1 MSATSNIQTIQDC
14 WAPLRVLGISDQVD
28 VGVLIDD
35 ELLDSSLRALQ
46 IKFHPDRTGADS
58 VDRELREEKFKAVRA
73 AYETVK
79 SADFTCV
86 WCGAKADSRSIFW
99 EWISRVLFQI
109 GRRVGRTGLIR
120 KPPE

>member
-1 MSATSNIQTIQDC
+1 M
-14 WAPLRVLGISDQVD
+14 D
-28 VGVLIDD
+28 VGVLVDD
-35 ELLDSSLRALQ
+35 ELLDSTLRALQ
-46 IKFHPDRTGADS
+46 IKFHPDRAGADA
-58 VDRELREEKFKAVRA
+58 VDRELREEKSKAVRA

-86 WCGAKADSRSIFW
+86 WCGANADSRPIFW

-120 KPPE
+120 